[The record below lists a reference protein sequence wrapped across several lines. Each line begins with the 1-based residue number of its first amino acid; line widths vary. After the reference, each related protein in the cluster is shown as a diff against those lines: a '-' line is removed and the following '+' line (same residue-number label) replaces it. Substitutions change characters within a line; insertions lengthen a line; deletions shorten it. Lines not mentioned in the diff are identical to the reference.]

1 MFFAVVC
8 INLLQ
13 NEPIF
18 VPGLQRETK
27 NQQVII
33 DDLGTDHIFWI
44 PLQLQMVTLNIKE
57 WFSPSAFFL

>member
-33 DDLGTDHIFWI
+33 DDLGTDHIF
-44 PLQLQMVTLNIKE
+44 
-57 WFSPSAFFL
+57 